1 MIGKSSTARS
11 GRWDDLARR
20 LVFAKL
26 GAFSTGLIR
35 IVEEGQAHE
44 FGTADNTLEATV
56 HVHDPHFYRAMALGG
71 SLGAAEAY
79 IDGRVTIEGG
89 GILEFL
95 SMIRANN
102 PWESGRSID
111 AKNVLARGLGT
122 VRQKTG
128 KQNLP
133 KYACVSIERCFRG
146 ALAPGP
152 LPSPHPTFNTKV
164 LLEVASSEV
173 TRIAARSAF

>member
-1 MIGKSSTARS
+1 MTVARADTPSSKTTDTLIRAATDRSTARS

-56 HVHDPHFYRAMALGG
+56 HVHDPRFYRAMALGG

-79 IDGRVTIEGG
+79 IDGQWSTDDLIAVCRIAVRNGDTRQDMEKGCARLGRARPPPARDVERPGGVRAHGRRVRPHLDVDVAAEDDDGLAVEAAEGG
-89 GILEFL
+89 
-95 SMIRANN
+95 A
-102 PWESGRSID
+102 
-111 AKNVLARGLGT
+111 
-122 VRQKTG
+122 
-128 KQNLP
+128 
-133 KYACVSIERCFRG
+133 
-146 ALAPGP
+146 
-152 LPSPHPTFNTKV
+152 
-164 LLEVASSEV
+164 
-173 TRIAARSAF
+173 